1 MIITSFKKSK
11 RGNILIYA
19 DKKYFASIPDEVFI
33 KQGFKIG
40 GYIDEKILSAVL
52 TDINNYKAKER
63 ALNLLSFRAHSKK
76 ELEQKLKQKSFDESS
91 AKQAVE
97 KMSELGLLNDFE
109 FAKSLAN
116 ELIFR
121 KFYSGSR
128 VKYELSKKGIDKN
141 IIDDILEEIDFD
153 EYEIAKKFIQKKCR
167 NVVNLDEKIKK
178 RLVGSLQRLGYS
190 WGAIKYAVDIEKDC

>member
-1 MIITSFKKSK
+1 MIITGLKKSK
-11 RGNILIYA
+11 CGNILIYA
-19 DKKYFASIPDEVFI
+19 DEKYFASIPDEVFI
-33 KQGFKIG
+33 KQGFRVG
-40 GYIDEKILSAVL
+40 GYIDEKILSVTL
-52 TDINNYKAKER
+52 TDINDYKAKER

-76 ELEQKLKQKSFDESS
+76 ELEQKLKRKSFNEVS
-91 AKQAVE
+91 AKIAVE

-141 IIDDILEEIDFD
+141 IVDDILEEMDFD
-153 EYEIAKKFIQKKCR
+153 EYEIAKKFVQKKCR
-167 NVVNLDEKIKK
+167 NILNLDEKIKK
-178 RLVGSLQRLGYS
+178 RLISSLQRLGYS
-190 WGAIKYAVDIEKDC
+190 WDVIKNVVDI

>member
-40 GYIDEKILSAVL
+40 GYIDEKILSAAL

-76 ELEQKLKQKSFDESS
+76 ELEQKLKQKFL
-91 AKQAVE
+91 KN
-97 KMSELGLLNDFE
+97 LL
-109 FAKSLAN
+109 KIQILCQH
-116 ELIFR
+116 
-121 KFYSGSR
+121 
-128 VKYELSKKGIDKN
+128 SKNYGDT
-141 IIDDILEEIDFD
+141 
-153 EYEIAKKFIQKKCR
+153 R
-167 NVVNLDEKIKK
+167 NCLMVL
-178 RLVGSLQRLGYS
+178 
-190 WGAIKYAVDIEKDC
+190 

>member
-1 MIITSFKKSK
+1 MIITGLKKSK

-19 DKKYFASIPDEVFI
+19 DEKYFASIPDEVFI
-33 KQGFKIG
+33 KQGFRVG
-40 GYIDEKILSAVL
+40 GYIDEKILSVAL
-52 TDINNYKAKER
+52 TDISDYKAKER

-76 ELEQKLKQKSFDESS
+76 ELEQKLKQKSFNEVS
-91 AKQAVE
+91 AKRAVE

-141 IIDDILEEIDFD
+141 IVDDILEEMDFD
-153 EYEIAKKFIQKKCR
+153 EYEIAKKFVQKKCR
-167 NVVNLDEKIKK
+167 NILNLDEKIKK
-178 RLVGSLQRLGYS
+178 RLISSLQRLGYS
-190 WGAIKYAVDIEKDC
+190 WDVIKNVVDIET

>member
-1 MIITSFKKSK
+1 MIITGLKKSK

-19 DKKYFASIPDEVFI
+19 DEKYFASIPDEVFI
-33 KQGFKIG
+33 KQGFRVG
-40 GYIDEKILSAVL
+40 GYIDEKILSVTL
-52 TDINNYKAKER
+52 TDINDYKAKER

-76 ELEQKLKQKSFDESS
+76 ELEQKLKRKSFNEVS
-91 AKQAVE
+91 AKIAVE

-141 IIDDILEEIDFD
+141 IVDDILEEMDFD
-153 EYEIAKKFIQKKCR
+153 EYEIAKKFVQKKCR
-167 NVVNLDEKIKK
+167 NILNLDEKIKK
-178 RLVGSLQRLGYS
+178 RLISSLQRLGYS
-190 WGAIKYAVDIEKDC
+190 WDVIKNVVDIET